1 MQPTFVLVH
10 GAFANS
16 FSFAPLQAEL
26 GLLGHRSV
34 AVDLP
39 GHGFA
44 ADFPRAYQAPQD
56 PEALATAPGSIR
68 GATLADNAAYLIGI
82 LERARR
88 NGPVILVSHSRG
100 GITATAAANARPE
113 LIDRLVY
120 VSAWCPVALDAG
132 AYYAE
137 PEMATVDTASL
148 AAAMAGNPAE
158 LGLLRTNFRT
168 ADPTALAAFKAAF
181 LADGTDQEF
190 LAFLNTFQPDESLDA
205 GTSADRAQAATWG
218 RIPKTYVRLTDDTS
232 LPLALQDRLIREGD
246 ELTPDNPYDVRTLA
260 GSHLKWLV
268 APAPAARLL
277 GELAAL
283 LDAPEGLDLAGT
295 GAPPTGTELPVHH

>member
-44 ADFPRAYQAPQD
+44 ATFPRAYQAPQD
-56 PEALATAPGSIR
+56 LGELATAPGAIK
-68 GATLADNAAYLIGI
+68 GVTLAENAGHLVSV
-82 LERARR
+82 LERAKR

-100 GITATAAANARPE
+100 GMTATVAANRRPD
-113 LIDRLVY
+113 LIDRIVY
-120 VSAWCPVALDAG
+120 VSSWCPVDLPVG

-137 PEMATVDTASL
+137 PEMATVDL
-148 AAAMAGNPAE
+148 AGLGSAMAGNPAE
-158 LGLLRTNFRT
+158 LGLLRSNFRT
-168 ADPTALAAFKAAF
+168 ADPGVLAALKAAF
-181 LADGTDQEF
+181 LADGTDDEF
-190 LAFLNTFQPDESLDA
+190 LVFLNSLQPDENLDA
-205 GTSADRAQAATWG
+205 GTDDDRAQRDSWG
-218 RIPKTYVRLTDDTS
+218 RIPRTYVRLTEDAS

-246 ELTPDNPYDVRTLA
+246 ALTPENPYDVRTLT
-260 GSHLKWLV
+260 GSHVKWLV
-268 APAPAARLL
+268 DPAPAARLL

-283 LDAPEGLDLAGT
+283 LPAG
-295 GAPPTGTELPVHH
+295 

>member
-39 GHGFA
+39 GHGFGA
-44 ADFPRAYQAPQD
+44 AYPRAYQAPQD
-56 PEALATAPGSIR
+56 LEGLATAPGSLK
-68 GATLADNAAYLIGI
+68 GVTLADNAAHLTGI
-82 LERARR
+82 LERAGR

-100 GITATAAANARPE
+100 GITATAAANARPD
-113 LIDRLVY
+113 LIDRIVY

-132 AYYAE
+132 DYYSE

-168 ADPTALAAFKAAF
+168 ADPEVLAALKAAF
-181 LADGTDQEF
+181 LADGTDEEF
-190 LAFLNTFQPDESLDA
+190 LAFLNTFQPDENLDT
-205 GTSADRAQAATWG
+205 GTRADRAQAATWG
-218 RIPKTYVRLTDDTS
+218 RIPKTFVRLAGDRS
-232 LPLALQDRLIREGD
+232 LPLALQDRLIREGNR
-246 ELTPDNPYDVRTLA
+246 LTPDNPYDVRTLG
-260 GSHLKWLV
+260 GSHLKWLLD
-268 APAPAARLL
+268 PAPAARVL

-283 LDAPEGLDLAGT
+283 
-295 GAPPTGTELPVHH
+295 